1 MKKTMNYRQYEFPS
15 DNIQSMSNKY
25 TCNFYSMERCN
36 NIIYYLM
43 IIYYTIQSGY

>member
-25 TCNFYSMERCN
+25 TYYSMERCN

-43 IIYYTIQSGY
+43 IRYYTIQSGY